1 MRRLEI
7 KDEDKFWQVE
17 RRDTT
22 LRISFGKI
30 GHGGQTRIKRCKS
43 ESEADGEIEELVA
56 EKIKQG
62 FTEVD
67 GDGDADGEAEAKPK
81 AAAPTPAP
89 APAPAKAAKA
99 APVAVAAPAPASAT
113 ASASAPAKP
122 RAPAPAPPTANV
134 SEIDTSSRLMERA
147 APNPGTSRPFKPK
160 SASESYKRLQD
171 RFTKVA
177 HAIDFGAKGSKDPA
191 MKELIGK
198 VQKAYAH
205 DMPAELDVD
214 TEAAAYRMFS
224 PPREYRDD
232 HGGELFGRYWVA
244 RAGGEFALRALARAG
259 RLARATT
266 AANTWSE
273 PKSVAV
279 EASSHLDQL
288 TWGKPDE
295 VWLPIRE
302 WAASLD
308 EEGLAKA
315 RALVGELRKNLTP
328 TSSRPLLDA
337 AIGDPEF
344 CAEDAKE
351 LAASS
356 TGNSLLAI
364 WPVLFSMTDVDAMKP
379 ILDTLVSQWSFQG
392 SVDQLPNLVTRLGVK
407 SAPLLQ
413 SILSIVAKQGSSSD
427 TTKGVAA
434 AVALVRTPEIA
445 EAMAQNLGHK
455 DIRPAA
461 TEYLQNAPALAL
473 VPLAAHAVGKGAL
486 ADLAKSV
493 LGTVVSKDPESARKI
508 AGSLSEQQRA
518 LVEAALDRF
527 ENVIEAEPGDLPRVL
542 ANPPWVEKR
551 RAATP
556 RTAGAL
562 ETLPHAAR
570 VVWKNDAQQKEFK
583 NEQSYYAPNPA
594 QEKAILKEID
604 AAVKSKKASAV
615 GSYKLMQL
623 PKESAI
629 HTLEEAPLEVFSWY
643 YGNVPTA
650 FIGRYELDALKA
662 VLRYAT
668 VDPTN
673 AIEALSVVDAVEV
686 APLMA
691 DALVRL
697 KKSRQ
702 EASKWLLD
710 FAETAAIA
718 LIPLA
723 VNDQNKSR
731 AKAEQALRYIATHGK
746 RDVVEKVAKK
756 YGAAAEGALAD
767 VLDYDPLLD
776 YPAKIPKLPG
786 FFSAAA
792 LPRPRLRGQKK
803 VLPVSAIETLGTMLA
818 FARID
823 EPYAGIT
830 QVKEAC
836 EPASLADFAWEL
848 FQSWLV
854 AGAPNKE
861 NWAFMAL
868 AHLGDDECAR
878 KLTPLVRA
886 WPGEAAHA
894 RAVVGLDV
902 LATIGTDV
910 ALMHLHGIAQKLKF
924 KGLQEKA
931 REKIDV
937 IAEARGLT
945 AAELADRLVP
955 DLGLE
960 DDGSLEL
967 DFGARKFRVTFDE
980 MLKPAV
986 LDETG
991 KRLPDLPKAKQ
1002 TDDAEKAAAAT
1013 ATWKA
1018 LKKDSKTVAT
1028 SQLLRLELAMC
1039 SQRRWEQEAFDQF
1052 FVNHPLLIHLVRR
1065 LIWGAYDAK
1074 DNLVGTFRIAE
1085 DRSYANPKD
1094 DKYDVPSGAKI
1105 GLVHRL
1111 EMKQGD
1117 ADAWGQVLG
1126 DYEIMQPFSQLSREA
1141 IRPNDDEKA
1150 ATELARVT
1158 GITVPTGKV
1167 LGLDN
1172 RGWRRGP
1179 PQDGGVVCWYEKPLG
1194 DGYVA
1199 CLDLDPGIY
1208 TGMISESPEQ
1218 KLGKLVV
1225 SKNAYSW
1232 QKEGL
1237 KKLGDLSSI
1246 EFSELVRDLESVRPA

>member
-1 MRRLEI
+1 MRRLED
-7 KDEDKFWQVE
+7 KGEDKFWQVE
-17 RRDTT
+17 RRETT

-43 ESEADGEIEELVA
+43 ESEADDEIETLVA

-62 FTEVD
+62 FSEASAD
-67 GDGDADGEAEAKPK
+67 DDGEAK
-81 AAAPTPAP
+81 AAPAPAAKPAP
-89 APAPAKAAKA
+89 APAPAAPGAPTAA
-99 APVAVAAPAPASAT
+99 APVAAATPAPRKS
-113 ASASAPAKP
+113 ASASSSFG
-122 RAPAPAPPTANV
+122 
-134 SEIDTSSRLMERA
+134 SEPSAIDTSARLLERA
-147 APNPGTSRPFKPK
+147 APNPGTSRAFKPK
-160 SASESYKRLQD
+160 PASEPYKRLQD
-171 RFTKVA
+171 RFAKVSQ
-177 HAIDFGAKGSKDPA
+177 AIDVAIKSAEPPVA
-191 MKELIGK
+191 AILRN
-198 VQKAYAH
+198 VQKAYGGE
-205 DMPAELDVD
+205 MPETPSEE
-214 TEAAAYRMFS
+214 TEAAAYRLFS
-224 PPREYRDD
+224 PPREWRDD

-244 RAGGEFALRALARAG
+244 KAGGELALRALARAG
-259 RLARATT
+259 LMSRASD
-266 AANTWSE
+266 APNTWTE
-273 PKSVAV
+273 PKKLWV
-279 EASSHLDQL
+279 EDKPHVDTL
-288 TWGKPDE
+288 TWGKSDE

-308 EEGLAKA
+308 ETGLAKA
-315 RALVGELRKNLTP
+315 RALVGDLRKNLP
-328 TSSRPLLDA
+328 ATSSRPLLDA
-337 AIGDPEF
+337 SIGDPEF
-344 CAEDAKE
+344 CGEDAKE
-351 LAASS
+351 ILAAAGAGAPLSV
-356 TGNSLLAI
+356 
-364 WPVLFSMTDVDAMKP
+364 WPALFSMTDPDAMKP
-379 ILDTLVSQWSFQG
+379 TLDVLVAQWGFQHA
-392 SVDQLPNLVTRLGVK
+392 VDQLPNLVMRLGVRA
-407 SAPLLQ
+407 APLLV
-413 SILSIVAKQGSSSD
+413 SILTSVAKSGMGSD
-427 TTKGVAA
+427 TTKAVAA

-445 EAMAQNLGHK
+445 ELMADHLGHK
-455 DIRPAA
+455 DVRPSA
-461 TEYLQNAPALAL
+461 TEFLQNTPTLA
-473 VPLAAHAVGKGAL
+473 VAPLAAHAVGKGAL

-493 LGTVVSKDPESARKI
+493 LGTVVSKAPDAARKI
-508 AGSLSEQQRA
+508 AESLSDHQRA
-518 LVEAALDRF
+518 LVETALDRF
-527 ENVIEAEPGDLPRVL
+527 ENVIEAEPADLPRVL
-542 ANPPWVEKR
+542 ASPPWIEKR

-556 RTAGAL
+556 RSARVK
-562 ETLPHAAR
+562 TLAHTPR
-570 VVWKNDAQQKEFK
+570 VVWKNEAQKKQFK
-583 NEQSYYAPNPA
+583 NEESYYAPNPA
-594 QEKAILKEID
+594 QEKTILKEID
-604 AAVKSKKASAV
+604 EAAKANKASAV

-623 PKESAI
+623 PKASAI
-629 HTLEEAPLEVFSWY
+629 KTLEEAPLEVFSWY
-643 YGNVPTA
+643 HGNVPTA
-650 FIGRYELDALKA
+650 FIGRYEIDGLKA

-668 VDPTN
+668 VDLAN
-673 AIEALSVVDAVEV
+673 AIDALAVVDAVDV
-686 APLMA
+686 APIMA
-691 DALVRL
+691 DALIRL

-702 EASKWLLD
+702 DASKWLLD
-710 FAETAAIA
+710 FAETASIS

-723 VNDQNKSR
+723 VNDQNKTR

-756 YGAAAEGALAD
+756 YGADAEAALAD

-776 YPAKIPKLPG
+776 YPAKIPRLPG

-836 EPASLADFAWEL
+836 EPASLAELAWEL
-848 FQSWLV
+848 FQAWLV

-902 LATIGTDV
+902 LAAIGTDV

-931 REKIDV
+931 RAKIDV

-967 DFGARKFRVTFDE
+967 DFGPRKFRVTFDE

-1002 TDDAEKAAAAT
+1002 SDDAEKSAAAT
-1013 ATWKA
+1013 AIWKA
-1018 LKKDSKTVAT
+1018 LKKDSKTVAS

-1039 SQRRWEQEAFDQF
+1039 AQRRWEPEAFDQF

-1065 LIWGAYDAK
+1065 LIWGAYDSK
-1074 DNLVGTFRIAE
+1074 DNLVGSFRIAE

-1094 DKYDVPSGAKI
+1094 DRYDLPDGAKI

-1111 EMKQGD
+1111 EMKQTD

-1141 IRPNDDEKA
+1141 IRPADDEQT
-1150 ATELARVT
+1150 ATELVRVT

-1179 PQDGGVVCWYEKPLG
+1179 PQDGGVVCWYEKPLS
-1194 DGYVA
+1194 DGFVA
-1199 CLDLDPGIY
+1199 CLDLEPGIY

-1237 KKLGDLSSI
+1237 KKLGELSSI
-1246 EFSELVRDLESVRPA
+1246 EFSELVRDLESVRP

>member
-1 MRRLEI
+1 MRRLE
-7 KDEDKFWQVE
+7 DTSEDKFWQIE

-43 ESEADGEIEELVA
+43 ESEADDEIETLVA

-62 FTEVD
+62 FSEVEGD
-67 GDGDADGEAEAKPK
+67 GDGGEAKP
-81 AAAPTPAP
+81 APKPAP
-89 APAPAKAAKA
+89 APAPAKAA
-99 APVAVAAPAPASAT
+99 APVAAAPAPAPAPRKPT
-113 ASASAPAKP
+113 AS
-122 RAPAPAPPTANV
+122 V
-134 SEIDTSSRLMERA
+134 SSSVEAVGEVDTSSRLMERA
-147 APNPGTSRPFKPK
+147 APNPGTSRAFKPK
-160 SASESYKRLQD
+160 PASESYKKLQE
-171 RFTKVA
+171 RFAKIS
-177 HAIDFGAKGSKDPA
+177 HAMEAGIKGAPPEIA
-191 MKELIGK
+191 AILRN
-198 VQKAYAH
+198 VQKAYG
-205 DMPAELDVD
+205 DEMPETLDAE
-214 TEAAAYRMFS
+214 TEAAAYRLFS
-224 PPREYRDD
+224 PPREWRDD

-244 RAGGEFALRALARAG
+244 KEGGEFALRALARAG
-259 RLARATT
+259 LMSRMSD
-266 AANTWSE
+266 AANTWTESKKLWIE
-273 PKSVAV
+273 ERPYAD
-279 EASSHLDQL
+279 AL
-288 TWGKPDE
+288 TWGKSDE
-295 VWLPIRE
+295 VWLPIRD

-308 EEGLAKA
+308 ASGLAKA
-315 RALVGELRKNLTP
+315 RALVGDLRKNLP
-328 TSSRPLLDA
+328 ANSSRPLVDA

-344 CAEDAKE
+344 CGETVKE
-351 LAASS
+351 IVAGMATTNTLPLAV
-356 TGNSLLAI
+356 
-364 WPVLFSMTDVDAMKP
+364 WPALFSMTDPDAMTP
-379 ILDTLVSQWSFQG
+379 LLAALNAQWSFQHV
-392 SVDQLPNLVTRLGVK
+392 VDQLPNLVTRLGAK
-407 SAPLLQ
+407 SAPLLV
-413 SILSIVAKQGSSSD
+413 SILSTVAKSGMGSD
-427 TTKGVAA
+427 TTKAVAA
-434 AVALVRTPEIA
+434 ALALVRTPAIA
-445 EAMAQNLGHK
+445 EVMADHLGHK
-455 DIRPAA
+455 DVRPAA
-461 TEYLQNAPALAL
+461 TEYLQNAPIIAIA
-473 VPLAAHAVGKGAL
+473 PLAARAVGKGAV
-486 ADLAKSV
+486 ADLARSV
-493 LGTVVSKDPESARKI
+493 LGSVVAKSPAAARKI
-508 AGSLSEQQRA
+508 ADSLSDQQRA
-518 LVEAALDRF
+518 LVEAAIDRF
-527 ENVIEAEPGDLPRVL
+527 ENVLEAEQADLPRVL

-556 RTAGAL
+556 RSASGL
-562 ETLPHAAR
+562 KTLDHAAR
-570 VVWKNDAQQKEFK
+570 VVWKNEAQKKQFK
-583 NEQSYYAPNPA
+583 NEESYYAPNPA

-604 AAVKSKKASAV
+604 AAVKAKKASAV

-623 PKESAI
+623 PKEAAI
-629 HTLEEAPLEVFSWY
+629 QTLEEAPLEIFSWY

-650 FIGRYELDALKA
+650 FIGRYELEALKA

-673 AIEALSVVDAVEV
+673 AIEALAVVDAVEV
-686 APLMA
+686 APIMA

-702 EASKWLLD
+702 EAAKWLLD
-710 FAETAAIA
+710 FPETAAIS

-723 VNDQNKSR
+723 VNDQNKTR

-746 RDVVEKVAKK
+746 RDVALKIAKK
-756 YGAAAEGALAD
+756 YGAAAEAALAD

-786 FFSAAA
+786 FFNAAA

-818 FARID
+818 FARVD
-823 EPYAGIT
+823 EPYAGLT
-830 QVKEAC
+830 QVREAC
-836 EPASLADFAWEL
+836 EPASLAELAWEL
-848 FQSWLV
+848 FQAWLV

-861 NWAFMAL
+861 NWAFQAL
-868 AHLGDDECAR
+868 GSFGDDECAR

-902 LATIGTDV
+902 LAAIGTDV
-910 ALMHLHGIAQKLKF
+910 ALMHLHGIAQKVKF
-924 KGLQEKA
+924 KGLQERA
-931 REKIDV
+931 REKIDQ

-967 DFGARKFRVTFDE
+967 DFGPRKFRVTFDE
-980 MLKPAV
+980 MLKPAI

-1002 TDDAEKAAAAT
+1002 SDDAEKAAAAT

-1018 LKKDSKTVAT
+1018 LKKDSKTVAS

-1039 SQRRWEQEAFDQF
+1039 SQRRWEPEAFDQF

-1065 LIWGAYDAK
+1065 LVWGAYDSK
-1074 DNLVGTFRIAE
+1074 DNLVGSFRIAE

-1094 DKYDVPSGAKI
+1094 DKYEVPDGAKI

-1111 EMKQGD
+1111 EMKQTD

-1141 IRPNDDEKA
+1141 IRPADDEKA
-1150 ATELARVT
+1150 ATELTRVT

-1194 DGYVA
+1194 DGFVA
-1199 CLDLDPGIY
+1199 CLDLEPGIY

-1237 KKLGDLSSI
+1237 KKLGELSSI